1 MRRLQDAAYCAG
13 LDDRPVGL
21 GSTGRDGASNTI
33 RCCPGLREV
42 DIVSEI
48 RQGGRVRHKLV
59 RSRSEHECCPLAACK
74 QNGGVASTASCAS
87 GDNLHACHARGWQ
100 ASRCRPDAGAGAGAD
115 EEGKGAL
122 QRAEDTSNKP
132 VVGQ

>member
-1 MRRLQDAAYCAG
+1 MLDFPPFDAFGDDNNTNGFICQPGVRRLQDAAYCAG

-33 RCCPGLREV
+33 RCCPGLRKV

-59 RSRSEHECCPLAACK
+59 RSHSEH
-74 QNGGVASTASCAS
+74 
-87 GDNLHACHARGWQ
+87 
-100 ASRCRPDAGAGAGAD
+100 
-115 EEGKGAL
+115 
-122 QRAEDTSNKP
+122 
-132 VVGQ
+132 